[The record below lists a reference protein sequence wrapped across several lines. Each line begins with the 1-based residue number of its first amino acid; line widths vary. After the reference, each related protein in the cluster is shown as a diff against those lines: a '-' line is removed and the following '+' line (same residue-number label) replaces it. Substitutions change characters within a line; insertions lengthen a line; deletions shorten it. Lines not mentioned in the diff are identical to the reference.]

1 MIALK
6 KMWVFLKTHWYIPVI
21 IVVGIVIK
29 SKSDSLLKIIDAQK
43 DSYDKQKAAI
53 EEAEQKKQDAK
64 QQIDKEYKTIISSLE
79 KSHAR
84 NNQNLEEKKKKQIKK
99 LVKKHY
105 NSPKKMS
112 LEISKTLGLNHVS
125 NKNNNNTD

>member
-1 MIALK
+1 VIVLK
-6 KMWVFLKTHWYIPVI
+6 KIWAFLKTHWYIPVI
-21 IVVGIVIK
+21 IVVGIVMK

-53 EEAEQKKQDAK
+53 DDAEQKKQDAK
-64 QQIDKEYKTIISSLE
+64 QQIDKEYKTIISSIE
-79 KSHAR
+79 KAHAR

>member
-1 MIALK
+1 MIIIK
-6 KMWVFLKTHWYIPVI
+6 KIWTFLKTHWYLPVI
-21 IVVGIVIK
+21 ILGGIVLK
-29 SKSDSLLKIIDAQK
+29 NKSDSLLKIVDAQK
-43 DSYDKQKAAI
+43 ESYEKQRAAI
-53 EEAEQKKQDAK
+53 EDAANQKSLAK

-79 KSHAR
+79 KAHTR

>member
-1 MIALK
+1 M
-6 KMWVFLKTHWYIPVI
+6 H
-21 IVVGIVIK
+21 
-29 SKSDSLLKIIDAQK
+29 
-43 DSYDKQKAAI
+43 
-53 EEAEQKKQDAK
+53 K
-64 QQIDKEYKTIISSLE
+64 QQIDKEYKTIISSIE
-79 KSHAR
+79 KAHAR

>member
-1 MIALK
+1 VIVLK
-6 KMWVFLKTHWYIPVI
+6 KVWIFLKTHWYIPVI
-21 IVVGIVIK
+21 IIAGIVLK
-29 SKSDSLLKIIDAQK
+29 SKSDSLLKIIDTQK
-43 DSYDKQKAAI
+43 ESYEKQKSAI
-53 EEAEQKKQDAK
+53 EGAANQKSLAR
-64 QQIDKEYKTIISSLE
+64 QQIDKEYKTIISSIE
-79 KSHAR
+79 RAHTR

-112 LEISKTLGLNHVS
+112 LEISKALGLNYVA

>member
-1 MIALK
+1 MVALK
-6 KMWVFLKTHWYIPVI
+6 KAWIFLKTHWYIPVI
-21 IVVGIVIK
+21 IVVGIVMK

>member
-1 MIALK
+1 MTTLK
-6 KMWVFLKTHWYIPVI
+6 KIWAFLKTHWYIPVI
-21 IVVGIVIK
+21 IVVGIVMK

-53 EEAEQKKQDAK
+53 EEAVQKKQDAK

-79 KSHAR
+79 KAHAR

>member
-1 MIALK
+1 
-6 KMWVFLKTHWYIPVI
+6 MWVFLKTHWYIPVI
-21 IVVGIVIK
+21 IVVGIVLK
-29 SKSDSLLKIIDAQK
+29 SKSDSFLKIIDAQK

-53 EEAEQKKQDAK
+53 EEAAQKKQDAK

>member
-6 KMWVFLKTHWYIPVI
+6 KIWVFLKTHWYIPVI
-21 IVVGIVIK
+21 IVVGIVMK

-53 EEAEQKKQDAK
+53 DDAEQKKQDAK
-64 QQIDKEYKTIISSLE
+64 QQIDKEYKTIISSIE
-79 KSHAR
+79 KAHAR

>member
-1 MIALK
+1 MITLK
-6 KMWVFLKTHWYIPVI
+6 KIWAFLKTHWYIPVI
-21 IVVGIVIK
+21 IVVGIVMK

-64 QQIDKEYKTIISSLE
+64 QQIDKEYKTIISSIE
-79 KSHAR
+79 KAHAR

-112 LEISKTLGLNHVS
+112 LEISKALGLNYVA